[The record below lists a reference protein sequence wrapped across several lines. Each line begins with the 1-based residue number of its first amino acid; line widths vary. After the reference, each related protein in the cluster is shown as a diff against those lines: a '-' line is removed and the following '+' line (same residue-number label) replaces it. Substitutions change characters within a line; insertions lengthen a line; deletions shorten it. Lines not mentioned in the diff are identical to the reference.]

1 MVNRKTETENIR
13 EMLTRYFIAVDAQNA
28 TDAGS
33 YLESNFRVVLNNY
46 KDLPEPT
53 VLDKKQY
60 LGMMQSGKVGGSP
73 RSVSFEFIDSNRSV
87 AIAKVVL
94 ESESTVFRTYY
105 HLINKAGSWFI
116 LSDTPEIDNKS

>member
-28 TDAGS
+28 IDAGG
-33 YLESNFRVVLNNY
+33 YLESNFRVVLNNF

-53 VLDKKQY
+53 VLDKNQY
-60 LGMMQSGKVGGSP
+60 LGMMQAGKVGGSP

-94 ESESTVFRTYY
+94 ESENTVFRSYY
-105 HLINKAGSWFI
+105 QLINKAGSWYI
-116 LSDTPEIDNKS
+116 LSDTPEVNTKS